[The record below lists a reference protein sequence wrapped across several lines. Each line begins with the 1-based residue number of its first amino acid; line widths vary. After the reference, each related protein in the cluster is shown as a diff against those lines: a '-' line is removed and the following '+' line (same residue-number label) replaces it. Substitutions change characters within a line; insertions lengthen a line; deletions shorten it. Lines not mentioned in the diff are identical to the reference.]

1 MNLMVSIVTEDRV
14 IYMIN
19 KCKDEG
25 HNARETFYRVRLTNP
40 GFDDGRIREL
50 ISQNGID

>member
-1 MNLMVSIVTEDRV
+1 MVSIVTEERV

-25 HNARETFYRVRLTNP
+25 HHARETFYRVRLANP
-40 GFDDGRIREL
+40 GFNEERIGELIRE
-50 ISQNGID
+50 NGIV

>member
-1 MNLMVSIVTEDRV
+1 MSSIVSEDRV
-14 IYMIN
+14 IYMIS

-25 HNARETFYRVRLTNP
+25 HNARETFHRVRLSNP

-50 ISQNGID
+50 IIQNGIN